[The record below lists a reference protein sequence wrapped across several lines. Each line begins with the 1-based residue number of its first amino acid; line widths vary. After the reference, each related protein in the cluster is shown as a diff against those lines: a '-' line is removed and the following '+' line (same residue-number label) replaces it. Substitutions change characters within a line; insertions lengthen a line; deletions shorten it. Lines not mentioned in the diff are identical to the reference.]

1 MLIDTHAHIMFPEFD
16 EDREEVIQRAM
27 DAGLERI
34 ICVGCG
40 AGSSEA
46 AVKMAQEDESGFLY
60 ATVGLHPYDAM
71 EVSDELM
78 ARWEKW
84 ILADK
89 DAAEESGGARKII
102 AIGETGLDYFKSKVD
117 PEKQKYS
124 FKKHLELAV
133 KMGLPVIVHN
143 RSADE
148 DCLNLLKEFSR
159 DGGGYKKLIRDCGC
173 EENDMAPVKAVFH
186 CYGSTLEFA
195 RKVWAAG
202 FMTSFTGIITYPSA
216 KDLREVVKEVPLD
229 KFMVETDC
237 PYLAP
242 QGNRGKR
249 NEPSYVVETAEKIAE
264 IKGMGLSDVEK
275 QVMENTKKF
284 FGF

>member
-1 MLIDTHAHIMFPEFD
+1 MFPEFD
-16 EDREEVIQRAM
+16 EDRKDVIERAM

-34 ICVGCG
+34 VCVGCG
-40 AGSSEA
+40 AASSEA
-46 AVKMAQEDESGFLY
+46 AVKMAKEDKDGFLY

-71 EVSDELM
+71 DVTDGLLAE
-78 ARWEKW
+78 WEKW
-84 ILADK
+84 IVADK
-89 DAAEESGGARKII
+89 ESGARKII

-117 PEKQKYS
+117 PEKQKFS
-124 FKKHLELAV
+124 FKKHIELAV

-148 DCLNLLKEFSR
+148 DCLGLLKEFSR
-159 DGGGYKKLIRDCGC
+159 GGELYKKIVQDCGC
-173 EENDMAPVKAVFH
+173 DGENMIEPVKAVFH

-195 RKVWAAG
+195 RKVWEAG

-216 KDLREVVKEVPLD
+216 KELREVVKEVPLD

-242 QGNRGKR
+242 QGHRGKR

-264 IKGMGLSDVEK
+264 VKGMGLSDVEK

>member
-1 MLIDTHAHIMFPEFD
+1 MLIDTHSHIMFPEFD

-34 ICVGCG
+34 VCVGCG
-40 AGSSEA
+40 AGSSET
-46 AVKMAQEDESGFLY
+46 AVKMAQEDKSGFLY

-71 EVSDELM
+71 DVNDELL
-78 ARWEKW
+78 AKWEKW
-84 ILADK
+84 ILADR
-89 DAAEESGGARKII
+89 RKII

-117 PEKQKYS
+117 PEKQKFS
-124 FKKHLELAV
+124 FKKHIELAV

-148 DCLNLLKEFSR
+148 DCLNLLMEFSR
-159 DGGGYKKLIRDCGC
+159 GGELYKKLVQDCGC
-173 EENDMAPVKAVFH
+173 DGENMIEPVKAVFH

-195 RKVWAAG
+195 RKVWEAG

-216 KDLREVVKEVPLD
+216 KELREVVKEVPLD

-242 QGNRGKR
+242 QGHRGKR

-264 IKGMGLSDVEK
+264 VKGMGLSDVEK

>member
-1 MLIDTHAHIMFPEFD
+1 MLIDTHSHIMFPEFD

-34 ICVGCG
+34 VCVGCG
-40 AGSSEA
+40 AGSSET
-46 AVKMAQEDESGFLY
+46 AVKMAQEDKSGFLY

-71 EVSDELM
+71 DVNDELL
-78 ARWEKW
+78 AKWEKW
-84 ILADK
+84 ILADR
-89 DAAEESGGARKII
+89 RKII

-117 PEKQKYS
+117 PEKQKFS

-133 KMGLPVIVHN
+133 KIGLPVIVHN

-148 DCLNLLKEFSR
+148 DCLKLLMEFSR
-159 DGGGYKKLIRDCGC
+159 DGEEYKKIISDCGC
-173 EENDMAPVKAVFH
+173 DETEMTPVKAVFH

-195 RKVWAAG
+195 RRVWAAG
-202 FMTSFTGIITYPSA
+202 FTTSFTGIITYPSA
-216 KDLREVVKEVPLD
+216 KDLREVVREVPLD

-242 QGNRGKR
+242 QGHRGKR

-264 IKGMGLSDVEK
+264 VKGMGLGEVEK